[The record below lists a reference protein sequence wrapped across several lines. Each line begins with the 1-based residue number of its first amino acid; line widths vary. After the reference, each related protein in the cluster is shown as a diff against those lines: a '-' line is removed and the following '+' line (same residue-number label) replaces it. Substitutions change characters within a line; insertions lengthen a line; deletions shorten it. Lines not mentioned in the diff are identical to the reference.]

1 MGAYVCTVAGGKG
14 GVGRTTT
21 AVNLGCALQADG
33 YDTVI
38 VDADLGMSNVAAT
51 LGLDP
56 ETAIHDVLDDSAS
69 LDEALVERD
78 SGLTLLPGR
87 RELEA
92 YARADPS
99 ELRAVVDI
107 LRTRYDIV
115 LVDVSAGISRETAVP
130 LRFSDGVILVTTPN
144 RISLSDTAKTSQLAA
159 SLGGD
164 VLGSIVTRLTDADQ
178 LWDVREYLDVPTLG
192 VIPNEDQISDTDDP
206 ITTTETPAGQAYTA
220 LAGNLARIIFDDEDP
235 LDIEPVFEE
244 WWVADEDE
252 ESTED
257 ETAGADDDEDD
268 ENGGGRFSLFG

>member
-1 MGAYVCTVAGGKG
+1 MGSYVCTVAGGKG

-21 AVNLGCALQADG
+21 AVNLGRALQTDG
-33 YDTVI
+33 YDTVV

-56 ETAIHDVLDDSAS
+56 DTAIHDVLDDSAS
-69 LDEALVERD
+69 LDDALIERD
-78 SGLTLLPGR
+78 SGLTILPGR

-99 ELRAVVDI
+99 ELKPLVDI

-115 LVDVSAGISRETAVP
+115 LIDASAGISRETAVP
-130 LRFSDGVILVTTPN
+130 LRLSDGVILVTTPN
-144 RISLSDTAKTSQLAA
+144 RMALSDTAKTLQLAS

-178 LWDVREYLDVPTLG
+178 LWEVREYLDVPTLG
-192 VIPNEDQISDTDDP
+192 VIPKEDQISETDDP
-206 ITTTETPAGQAYTA
+206 ITTTDTPAGQAYTA
-220 LAGNLARIIFDDEDP
+220 LAGNLARVIFDEKDP

-244 WWVADEDE
+244 WWVADED
-252 ESTED
+252 
-257 ETAGADDDEDD
+257 DDDESAEDDTAADD
-268 ENGGGRFSLFG
+268 EDEDGGGRFSLFG